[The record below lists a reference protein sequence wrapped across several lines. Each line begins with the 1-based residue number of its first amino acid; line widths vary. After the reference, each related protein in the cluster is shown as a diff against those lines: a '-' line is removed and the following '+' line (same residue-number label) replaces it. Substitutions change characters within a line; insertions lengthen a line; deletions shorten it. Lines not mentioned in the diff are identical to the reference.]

1 MEHFLNKPVGLRR
14 KSRILALNV
23 LYLIDLTEI
32 SIDTAI
38 NFVFDRPQ
46 QYHESLKRFSSF
58 LVIATLQNSN
68 LINKIIEKHL
78 KNWTMER
85 LSVVDRNIL
94 RLATCEFICCPE
106 TPVSVIINEAIEI
119 AKEYSTKDS
128 GRFVNGLLDK
138 IKIIREDK
146 EIIQKFIQPEGNIKD
161 LCDDDL
167 QRDIK

>member
-1 MEHFLNKPVGLRR
+1 MEQFLSKPVGLRR
-14 KSRILALNV
+14 KSRVLALNV
-23 LYLIDLTEI
+23 LYLIDLADI

-38 NFVFDRPQ
+38 NFIFDRPQ

-68 LINKIIEKHL
+68 LIDKIIKEHL

-85 LSVVDRNIL
+85 LSIVDRNIL

-119 AKEYSTKDS
+119 AKEYSTRDS
-128 GRFVNGLLDK
+128 GRFVNGLLDN
-138 IKIIREDK
+138 IKIVREDK
-146 EIIQKFIQPEGNIKD
+146 ELLQKFIQPQQNIKD
-161 LCDDDL
+161 LCNNNL
-167 QRDIK
+167 